1 MVESP
6 VNHSGGKPQLWKM
19 ETMWV
24 KGYTP
29 QKVLFVNNNTIC
41 YPCGN
46 FLIFMDINT
55 KKEKVLQCENGS
67 IGVFTTNS
75 TKSIVAFAEQRLK
88 PFINLYS
95 FPELTKTS
103 VLTDGAELD
112 YVLLEFSYSGF
123 YFASFSSL
131 PEFNLTIWNWKANV
145 RLCSESVVGLQPTIL
160 SFNPVNQLQLCLAS
174 EERLLLWN
182 IERCDDFHLLKR
194 IDVKLPAEDGTP
206 VGSEDVGIGPDSSAL
221 TYYGPKMLISAQ
233 AGLVGDLANTFVPR
247 ELKKTLVQPISVC
260 WTPISDL
267 YVGCKTGQLLLVDA
281 ELHRAVVLATPFN
294 EQLSTGSLRNMS
306 SNVTMSV
313 YPELKPCAVKTLA
326 LNKKGLYSAGSN
338 GILFCIEVTPHKV
351 EIEECFSVG
360 MPIRNIAFSVDFE
373 SLLVATEKGS
383 MHIYKPSEPDKVT
396 TILDIDSGDYVSA
409 ALLGT
414 GKQYCVDPLPP
425 RDSPPGRVMIP
436 AVHATFTPTVVA
448 TTATSAPKDTTHLDT
463 EDSFAD
469 ITSASSD
476 VTTENQTETA
486 PSSRSARTLG
496 AVQVWSVADGKLI
509 STLILP
515 VKIKVMASCP
525 SSNYVALGT
534 ETGHIYFINLAKVE
548 TPHLVY
554 QIHLH
559 NISIQC
565 LEYDHGGQYLLA
577 GCSDGHM
584 FILNAKPSK
593 QFKVL
598 GYTEIKDEIMG
609 CSLAFHMSKKIVN
622 CLILASQT
630 GDDKSHG
637 ATWLTRF
644 DLLGDLAASS
654 TSVDHRGK
662 MNDVAIRKQDCQ
674 AELPLTSV
682 ILNTDHHVYGYCTLT
697 RTIYKYKITRGSSND
712 TFNLI
717 TQAKVEGHQLGP
729 GFLYLS
735 ANQQYL
741 VSVAR
746 DGYIQLRDANNLGTH
761 LETQC
766 HSYRLGGV
774 KSITLSLDCQTV
786 LTTGVHDGTM
796 VCNTERFDPAGSERN
811 KVVLDYNHSIISM
824 LDQSCVAED
833 KVLAVL
839 EQQKE
844 GTKDKLDVLVDIS
857 HLSPGASTHSASSF
871 NTTSTSSSKSYQR
884 LDDSRFPEST
894 WLETKMAEAVEKD
907 NRKHAEAKAKLKQ
920 GIKKLRATIKRMMLE
935 NENVPEIERLEHH
948 EFNLDLKEQKRLHS
962 EGEEKVAKVRE
973 TIEMENLANQYL
985 REVIKRECW
994 DNMSVKGR
1002 TLEAFSSGLAVTNYP
1017 MRERNSGELELLKKV
1032 MQQRT
1037 IELIDLKAR
1046 KDIVETPPKKEE
1058 KEDEEAEDEES
1069 KEEESTAL
1077 KGSLTSEYGV
1087 VNPYLYKQLELHTKD
1102 EKINQIILLQDV
1114 IYNIKTA
1121 FNKEFDATY
1130 KQKEVEMA
1138 RVKDRTMRIL
1148 EIMQQLDM
1156 DEEVWL
1162 PTMSNKEL
1170 PEREFEVQDSEI
1182 TAERYLTPE
1191 QKRKLEE
1198 EYKAEQLRLLAA
1210 KADNWRERALKDMM
1224 GGVLETK
1231 KSDILKMEIPVPYF
1245 MDKPEFE
1252 WTEEQIKQ
1260 AKEYAIKEQ
1269 ELNEEKDKYRKTLES
1284 ELKKLQSSVAESR
1297 SNFDDIMNKLFEK
1310 KVRTEMIIY
1319 QEELKICNLVFSLR
1333 IEEEIQNRNAQINY
1347 ILEEQK
1353 DFMAVKSQMTQ
1364 NMKVMVDRFRES
1376 YDDLVAEDRLL
1387 DRGFRKE
1394 FSDVSATMVDQ
1405 LYKLYKRRPK
1415 VQLQRIQV
1423 ATANPFEDQSQ
1434 SVDDNHVS
1442 FLAAMVDLD
1451 SLDSKPE
1458 NLDPA
1463 VWNRFC
1469 ESRKKKI
1476 ESENQVRLKAVTL
1489 AEMQMF
1495 LQRRMEEDENN
1506 GQQINNLIQELNNLR
1521 EIKSQFQLNL
1531 MVQLVLKQGQVE
1543 VTSSDFI
1550 PDYSNS
1556 IFLHKG
1562 GVEDLNSTIQLL
1574 GEKKVASMVERKDFR
1589 KKIVQ
1594 VEWECQKMLMQMDD
1608 LHNKIRDILK
1618 FKISKQAQMYLRE
1631 ANYDSQINAD
1641 IMGMERSVQ
1650 GQEKFHSKVLKK
1662 KQEAIKELEKQIAQ
1676 LKKEMK
1682 VMDRQLKEQHISVSE
1697 RQNIQ
1702 EMITPVESE
1711 KDTRNRFR
1719 DLMQHN
1725 RLTELSRS
1733 QAEDIAI
1740 LRSELERQRMKSFP
1754 ILAETEQ
1761 YSYA

>member
-1 MVESP
+1 MDNADSLSVR
-6 VNHSGGKPQLWKM
+6 
-19 ETMWV
+19 WV

-112 YVLLEFSYSGF
+112 YMLLEFSYSGF

-145 RLCSESVVGLQPTIL
+145 RLCSESIVGMQPTVL

-206 VGSEDVGIGPDSSAL
+206 VVSEDVGIGPDSSAL

-267 YVGCKTGQLLLVDA
+267 YVGCNTGQLLLVDA

-294 EQLSTGSLRNMS
+294 EQLSTGSLKNMS
-306 SNVTMSV
+306 SNLTMSV

-326 LNKKGLYSAGSN
+326 LNKKGLYTAGLD
-338 GILFCIEVTPHKV
+338 GILYCIKVTPHKV

-373 SLLVATEKGS
+373 SLLVATETGS

-396 TILDIDSGDYVSA
+396 TVLDIHSGDYVSA

-414 GKQYCVDPLPP
+414 GKQYCV
-425 RDSPPGRVMIP
+425 
-436 AVHATFTPTVVA
+436 
-448 TTATSAPKDTTHLDT
+448 
-463 EDSFAD
+463 
-469 ITSASSD
+469 
-476 VTTENQTETA
+476 
-486 PSSRSARTLG
+486 SARILG

-509 STLILP
+509 STLVLP

-598 GYTEIKDEIMG
+598 GYTEVKDEIMG
-609 CSLAFHMSKKIVN
+609 CSLAFHMSKKMVN

-644 DLLGDLAASS
+644 DLLGDLTASS
-654 TSVDHRGK
+654 TSVDHRGM
-662 MNDVAIRKQDCQ
+662 MNDVAIRKQTCQ

-682 ILNTDHHVYGYCTLT
+682 ILNTDLHVYGYCTLT
-697 RTIYKYKITRGSSND
+697 RTIYKYKISRGSSND
-712 TFNLI
+712 SFSLI

-746 DGYIQLRDANNLGTH
+746 DGYIQLRDANNLQGTH
-761 LETQC
+761 LETPC

-774 KSITLSLDCQTV
+774 KSVTLSLDCRTV
-786 LTTGVHDGTM
+786 LTTGVHDGTI
-796 VCNTERFDPAGSERN
+796 VCNTERVDPAGSERN
-811 KVVLDYNHSIISM
+811 KVVLDYNRSMISM

-833 KVLAVL
+833 KALAVL
-839 EQQKE
+839 EQQRE
-844 GTKDKLDVLVDIS
+844 VTKDKLDVAENVS
-857 HLSPGASTHSASSF
+857 HLSRGTSTLSASSF
-871 NTTSTSSSKSYQR
+871 SIASTSSSKSYQR

-920 GIKKLRATIKRMMLE
+920 GIRKLRATIKRMMLE

-973 TIEMENLANQYL
+973 TIEMENLASQYL

-1017 MRERNSGELELLKKV
+1017 MRERSSGELQLLKKV

-1037 IELIDLKAR
+1037 IELIDLKVR

-1087 VNPYLYKQLELHTKD
+1087 VNPYLHKQLELHTKD

-1364 NMKVMVDRFRES
+1364 SMKVMVDRFRES

-1434 SVDDNHVS
+1434 SVDDSHAS
-1442 FLAAMVDLD
+1442 FLAAMLDLD
-1451 SLDSKPE
+1451 SLDFKPE

-1469 ESRKKKI
+1469 ESRRKKI
-1476 ESENQVRLKAVTL
+1476 ESENQVRFKAVTL

-1562 GVEDLNSTIQLL
+1562 VVEDLNSTIQLL
-1574 GEKKVASMVERKDFR
+1574 GEKKVASMVECKDFR

-1631 ANYDSQINAD
+1631 ANYDSQINAN

-1676 LKKEMK
+1676 LKREVK

-1711 KDTRNRFR
+1711 QDTRNRFR

-1725 RLTELSRS
+1725 RLMELNRS

>member
-1 MVESP
+1 MDNADSL
-6 VNHSGGKPQLWKM
+6 SLR
-19 ETMWV
+19 WV
-24 KGYTP
+24 KGYTT

-41 YPCGN
+41 YVCGN
-46 FLIFMDINT
+46 FLVFVDVDT
-55 KKEKVLQCENGS
+55 RQEKVLQCETGS

-75 TKSIVAFAEQRLK
+75 AKSIVAFAEQRLK

-103 VLTDGAELD
+103 VLKDGAELE
-112 YVLLEFSYSGF
+112 YTLLEFSYSDF
-123 YFASFSSL
+123 YFATFSSL
-131 PEFNLTIWNWKANV
+131 PEFNLTIWNWKTNV
-145 RLCSESVVGLQPTIL
+145 RLCSESLLGMKPTIL
-160 SFNPVNQLQLCLAS
+160 SFNPMNQLQLCLAN
-174 EERLLLWN
+174 EECLLLWN
-182 IERCDDFHLLKR
+182 IERCDDLHLLKR
-194 IDVKLPAEDGTP
+194 IDVELPAEDG
-206 VGSEDVGIGPDSSAL
+206 SQAFLDDVGIGPDSSAL

-233 AGLVGDLANTFVPR
+233 AGLVGNMANTFVPQ
-247 ELKKTLVQPISVC
+247 ELQKTLIKPVSVC
-260 WTPISDL
+260 WTSNSDL
-267 YVGCKTGQLLLVDA
+267 YVGCKTGHLLLVDA
-281 ELHRAVVLATPFN
+281 DLQRTVVLDTPSG
-294 EQLSTGSLRNMS
+294 EQLSPGSFRNAS
-306 SNVTMSV
+306 SKIMMSV
-313 YPELKPCAVKTLA
+313 HPELKQCEVNTLA
-326 LNKKGLYSAGSN
+326 LNKKGLYTAGLN
-338 GILFCIEVTPHKV
+338 GILYCIKMTPHKV
-351 EIEECFSVG
+351 EIEECLSAG
-360 MPIRNIAFSVDFE
+360 SPIRNIEFSVDYE
-373 SLLVATEKGS
+373 SLLVATEEGS
-383 MHIYKPSEPDKVT
+383 IHIYKPSKPNKMT
-396 TILDIDSGDYVSA
+396 TILDIHSGDYVSA

-414 GKQYCVDPLPP
+414 GKQYCV
-425 RDSPPGRVMIP
+425 
-436 AVHATFTPTVVA
+436 
-448 TTATSAPKDTTHLDT
+448 
-463 EDSFAD
+463 
-469 ITSASSD
+469 
-476 VTTENQTETA
+476 
-486 PSSRSARTLG
+486 SARILG

-515 VKIKVMASCP
+515 VKITVMASCP

-534 ETGHIYFINLAKVE
+534 ETGHVYFINLAKVE

-554 QIHLH
+554 QLHLH
-559 NISIQC
+559 KMPIQC
-565 LEYDHGGQYLLA
+565 LAYDHGGQYLMA

-584 FILNAKPSK
+584 FIVNAKPSK
-593 QFKVL
+593 QFKVI
-598 GYTEIKDEIMG
+598 GYTEIKSEIME

-622 CLILASQT
+622 CLILACQA
-630 GDDKSHG
+630 GDDKSYG
-637 ATWLTRF
+637 ATQLIRL
-644 DLLGDLAASS
+644 DLAGDLISGSS
-654 TSVDHRGK
+654 TSVDHRGM
-662 MNDVAIRKQDCQ
+662 MNDVAIWKQHCQ
-674 AELPLTSV
+674 TELPLTSAV
-682 ILNTDHHVYGYCTLT
+682 LNTDQHVYGYCTLT
-697 RTIYKYKITRGSSND
+697 RTIYKYKITRGLSSD

-735 ANQQYL
+735 ANQQCL
-741 VSVAR
+741 ASVAR
-746 DGYIQLRDANNLGTH
+746 DGFIQLRDANNLGLH
-761 LETQC
+761 FETQC

-774 KSITLSLDCQTV
+774 KSITLSLDCRTV
-786 LTTGVHDGTM
+786 LTTGVQDGTI

-811 KVVLDYNHSIISM
+811 KAVLDYNRSMTSM

-833 KVLAVL
+833 KALIVL
-839 EQQKE
+839 EQQRE
-844 GTKDKLDVLVDIS
+844 SMKDKLDVATDIS
-857 HLSPGASTHSASSF
+857 YLSPGTSTHS
-871 NTTSTSSSKSYQR
+871 TGTYSTPSISRSKSYQK

-907 NRKHAEAKAKLKQ
+907 NRKHMDAKAKLKQ
-920 GIKKLRATIKRMMLE
+920 GIKKLRTTIKRMMLE
-935 NENVPEIERLEHH
+935 NESVPEIERLEHH
-948 EFNLDLKEQKRLHS
+948 EFNLDLKEQKRLHL
-962 EGEEKVAKVRE
+962 EGKEKVAKVRE

-985 REVIKRECW
+985 REVIKKECW
-994 DNMSVKGR
+994 DNMAVKGR
-1002 TLEAFSSGLAVTNYP
+1002 TLEAFFSGLAVSNFP
-1017 MRERNSGELELLKKV
+1017 MRERSTDELELLKKI

-1069 KEEESTAL
+1069 KEEESAAL
-1077 KGSLTSEYGV
+1077 KGSLTCQYGV
-1087 VNPYLYKQLELHTKD
+1087 INDHLYKQIELHTKD

-1138 RVKDRTMRIL
+1138 RVKDRTVRIM

-1170 PEREFEVQDSEI
+1170 PEREFEVQDSEVA
-1182 TAERYLTPE
+1182 AERYLTPE
-1191 QKRKLEE
+1191 QKRKMEE

-1245 MDKPEFE
+1245 MDKPEYE
-1252 WTEEQIKQ
+1252 WTEEQVKQ

-1284 ELKKLQSSVAESR
+1284 ELKKLQSSIAESR

-1333 IEEEIQNRNAQINY
+1333 IEEEIRYRDAQLNY

-1364 NMKVMVDRFRES
+1364 NVKVMVDRFRES

-1387 DRGFRKE
+1387 DRGFRRE
-1394 FSDVSATMVDQ
+1394 FSDVSAGMVDQ

-1415 VQLQRIQV
+1415 VQTQRIQV

-1434 SVDDNHVS
+1434 LVKDSHAS
-1442 FLAAMVDLD
+1442 FLTAMVDLD
-1451 SLDSKPE
+1451 SLDFKPE

-1469 ESRKKKI
+1469 ESRRKKI
-1476 ESENQVRLKAVTL
+1476 ESEHQVKQKAATL

-1506 GQQINNLIQELNNLR
+1506 AQIINNLIQELNNLR

-1543 VTSSDFI
+1543 VMNSDFI

-1562 GVEDLNSTIQLL
+1562 VVEDLNSTIQLL

-1618 FKISKQAQMYLRE
+1618 LKISKQAQMYLRE
-1631 ANYDSQINAD
+1631 ANYESQINAY

-1662 KQEAIKELEKQIAQ
+1662 KQDAIKELEKQIAQ
-1676 LKKEMK
+1676 LKQEMNGI
-1682 VMDRQLKEQHISVSE
+1682 DRHLKEQHISVSE

-1702 EMITPVESE
+1702 EMTTPDESE
-1711 KDTRNRFR
+1711 EDSHNRFR
-1719 DLMQHN
+1719 DLMQRN
-1725 RLTELSRS
+1725 RLMELSRS
-1733 QAEDIAI
+1733 QAEDIVI
-1740 LRSELERQRMKSFP
+1740 LRNELERQRMKSFP
-1754 ILAETEQ
+1754 ILVETEQ
-1761 YSYA
+1761 YPYI